1 MTKPVTIPNTFA
13 NATTTIPLSQL
24 DSDFSVLAS
33 AINDP
38 ATYSSYAAD
47 TGTANTYVVTL
58 NPAPS
63 SLSSIVGLII
73 TFKTSN
79 ANTGASTLNLN
90 ALGALSIVSSTGSA
104 LTAGQIS
111 SNSIVAV
118 SYNGTNF
125 TLIGASASA
134 TPSATGGLLNIQY
147 FTTPGTATYT
157 PTANT
162 SSVIVEVVGGG
173 GGSTGGLGA
182 GAGTGGTSSFGAL
195 VSATGGGAYNSPG
208 AGASGD
214 LNLTGGQGGRVAA
227 STTVVTSN
235 QVGGVAGLCY
245 GNYGFGASQSGA
257 NSGSIAII
265 AGAGGG
271 AARKKITSSFSGVT
285 VTVGA
290 AGTAGTSGN
299 AGNAGIVIV
308 YEYA

>member
-1 MTKPVTIPNTFA
+1 MCIR
-13 NATTTIPLSQL
+13 
-24 DSDFSVLAS
+24 DR
-33 AINDP
+33 
-38 ATYSSYAAD
+38 
-47 TGTANTYVVTL
+47 
-58 NPAPS
+58 
-63 SLSSIVGLII
+63 
-73 TFKTSN
+73 
-79 ANTGASTLNLN
+79 
-90 ALGALSIVSSTGSA
+90 
-104 LTAGQIS
+104 
-111 SNSIVAV
+111 

-134 TPSATGGLLNIQY
+134 TPTATGGLLNIQY
-147 FTTPGTATYT
+147 FTTAGTATYT

-173 GGSTGGLGA
+173 GGS
-182 GAGTGGTSSFGAL
+182 GTSATAGGTSSFGAL